1 MPEDENEN
9 AEEQKLRKAVM
20 KRLKEAQIE
29 QQKREI
35 VRRYMSPEA
44 YERLMNVRVSN
55 YDLYSQMLDLIIAMA
70 QNNRITVLT
79 DEQLKSLLAKFTAR
93 PEPTIEYRHK

>member
-1 MPEDENEN
+1 MLEDENEN